1 MTSDLAVPGDASPG
15 ESGPGDRLVVVVV
28 AYGSVDALA
37 SCLGALGGGYP
48 VVVVDNG
55 SSVGA
60 RRVAEGF
67 GASYDDPGANLGFA
81 AAVNRA
87 IGGLDLAGTDV
98 LLLNPDAVVEP
109 EVVEVLR
116 RELVEQ
122 PRVAAV
128 APSQRAPG
136 STVADRVL
144 WPFPS
149 PWGLWLEAVGLGRLR
164 TGRRSGF
171 VVGSVLLLR
180 GRALVDVGG
189 FDERFFLYDEETDW
203 QRRAV
208 SRGWEVTFCASAE
221 ALHQVGGTDHDTRRR
236 DLRFHAGTERYLRK
250 WYGAVG
256 WEVGRAAVVAG
267 ATFRSVVLRGDARRA
282 ALRRAGTYLAG
293 PDRLARRRGAVPR
306 AVPHVPVV
314 SRGQA

>member
-1 MTSDLAVPGDASPG
+1 MTPDLAAPQG
-15 ESGPGDRLVVVVV
+15 SGPGERIVVVVV
-28 AYGSVDALA
+28 AFGSADALA
-37 SCLGALGGGYP
+37 TCLGALGGRYP

-55 SSVGA
+55 SSAEAA
-60 RRVAEGF
+60 RVVQAC
-67 GASYDDPGANLGFA
+67 GASYDDPGTNLGFA
-81 AAVNRA
+81 AAINRA
-87 IGGLDLAGTDV
+87 IAGLDLARTDV
-98 LLLNPDAVVEP
+98 LLLNPDAVVDTEA
-109 EVVEVLR
+109 VEALR
-116 RELVEQ
+116 RELAAR

-128 APSQRAPG
+128 APAQRAPG

-149 PWGLWLEAVGLGRLR
+149 PWGLWLEAVGLGSLR
-164 TGRRSGF
+164 TGSRSGF

-203 QRRAV
+203 QRRAR
-208 SRGWEVTFCASAE
+208 SRGWEVALCGEAD
-221 ALHQVGGTDHDTRRR
+221 ALHQGAGTDHDARRR

-250 WYGAVG
+250 WYGPVG

-267 ATFRSVVLRGDARRA
+267 AAVRSVVLRGDARRA

-293 PDRLARRRGAVPR
+293 PDRVARRHGAVPP
-306 AVPHVPVV
+306 AVPRVPDLP
-314 SRGQA
+314 RGEP

>member
-1 MTSDLAVPGDASPG
+1 MTPDLAGPPGAVLEG
-15 ESGPGDRLVVVVV
+15 TGPGRRLVVVVV
-28 AYGSVDALA
+28 AYGSVEALAACLDALR
-37 SCLGALGGGYP
+37 GTYP

-55 SSVGA
+55 SSA
-60 RRVAEGF
+60 EAARVAMAG

-87 IGGLDLAGTDV
+87 VGELDLVGTDV
-98 LLLNPDAVVEP
+98 LLLNPDAVVE
-109 EVVEVLR
+109 VEAVEQLR
-116 RELVEQ
+116 RVLAAR
-122 PRVAAV
+122 PRVAGV
-128 APSQRAPG
+128 APAQRAPG
-136 STVADRVL
+136 STAAERVL

-180 GRALVDVGG
+180 GEALVDVGG

-208 SRGWEVTFCASAE
+208 DRGWEIAFCADAD
-221 ALHQVGGTDHDTRRR
+221 ALHRGAGTDHDRGRR

-250 WYGAVG
+250 WYGPVG

-267 ATFRSVVLRGDARRA
+267 AALRAVVLRGDARRA

-293 PDRLARRRGAVPR
+293 PDRLARRRGAVPP
-306 AVPHVPVV
+306 AVPHVPEL
-314 SRGQA
+314 SRGEP

>member
-67 GASYDDPGANLGFA
+67 GASYDDPGVNLGFA

-203 QRRAV
+203 QRRARR
-208 SRGWEVTFCASAE
+208 RGWQVRLVPGAE
-221 ALHQVGGTDHDTRRR
+221 AVHQGAATDGDTDRRE
-236 DLRFHAGTERYLRK
+236 LRFHAGTERYIRK
-250 WYGAVG
+250 WFGAPG
-256 WEVGRAAVVAG
+256 WWAYRAAVI
-267 ATFRSVVLRGDARRA
+267 
-282 ALRRAGTYLAG
+282 AGTFPRMAFGSSSTRAHARARLAVYLAG
-293 PDRLARRRGAVPR
+293 PDRAARRAGAVPPAVPAIPDLARRRP
-306 AVPHVPVV
+306 
-314 SRGQA
+314 